1 MPGQG
6 QAIEFDCFIPKIWRW
21 SGRHCLN
28 LHMIKSAVRRS
39 LVFKNDTLRNWI
51 IRYAFFFMGLVC
63 FGLGIAISVKV
74 KHLGLHP
81 WDVLNVAI
89 SQQFGLSIGTWSV
102 LIGLGLIVVSL
113 FVSRKYVNIGTFL
126 NALLIGPILDL
137 FLWADVLPEAT
148 YSWIDYIWL
157 LIGILIV
164 GMGGGLY
171 VAGGIGA
178 GPRDGFMLSI
188 SDRTGFSVSKARM
201 VVECVVL
208 GIGYLLGGPVFIVTF
223 FYTFI
228 LSPIFQVSLKIFA
241 RLRKEL
247 TEPRQGEL
255 RV

>member
-1 MPGQG
+1 
-6 QAIEFDCFIPKIWRW
+6 
-21 SGRHCLN
+21 
-28 LHMIKSAVRRS
+28 MIKLALKRS
-39 LVFKNDTLRNWI
+39 SIFKSDTPRNWM

-81 WDVLNVAI
+81 WDVLNVAA
-89 SQQFGLSIGTWSV
+89 SQRFGLSIGSWSV

-113 FVSRKYVNIGTFL
+113 FIGRKYVNIGTFL
-126 NALLIGPILDL
+126 NALLIGPLIDF
-137 FLWADVLPEAT
+137 FLWMDVLPEPV
-148 YSWIDYIWL
+148 YSWIDYLWL
-157 LIGILIV
+157 LLGILIV
-164 GMGGGLY
+164 GIGGGLY

-188 SDRTGFSVSKARM
+188 SERTGLSVSRARIL
-201 VVECVVL
+201 VECVVL

-228 LSPIFQVSLKIFA
+228 LSPVFQLSLKVFA
-241 RLRKEL
+241 RLRREL
-247 TEPRQGEL
+247 TEVRPGEL